1 MDKYLIVIAGPTA
14 SGKTALA
21 IELAKY
27 FNAEIISADARQ
39 FFKEMNIGTAK
50 PSEEELSAVKHHF
63 INSHSIQDAY
73 SVGDYEKDV
82 ISLLADYYKEKNIAI
97 LAGGSG
103 LYIRAICEGVDKYP
117 EVPEE
122 IRAELQESYQQY
134 GIEILQKE
142 LEKCDPDYFKKVD
155 IQNPHRL
162 IRAIEVFRASGKPF
176 SSFQKNDKIKR
187 PFQII
192 KIGLSWER
200 EKLYERINLRVD
212 QMIENGLE
220 EEARSLFGLKH
231 LNALQTVGYQE
242 LFSFFENKI
251 SREEAISLI
260 KQNTRN
266 YAKRQM
272 TWFRKESEMIWI
284 DMPSDIKELY
294 SYLVKTIK
302 QDNIL

>member
-39 FFKEMNIGTAK
+39 FFREMNIGTAK
-50 PSEEELSAVKHHF
+50 PNEEELSAVKHHF
-63 INSHSIQDAY
+63 INSHSIHDSY

-82 ISLLADYYKEKNIAI
+82 ISLLADYYKEKDIAI

-122 IRAELQESYQQY
+122 IRAELQESYQQH

-142 LEKCDPDYFKKVD
+142 LEICDPDYYRRVD

-176 SSFQKNDKIKR
+176 SSFQKDDKIKR

-212 QMIENGLE
+212 QMIENALE
-220 EEARSLFGLKH
+220 EEARSLYELKH
-231 LNALQTVGYQE
+231 MNALQTVGYQE
-242 LFSFFENKI
+242 LFSYFENKI
-251 SREEAISLI
+251 SREEAINLI

-272 TWFRKESEMIWI
+272 TWFRKESDLHWVDHKDFEKIQEL
-284 DMPSDIKELY
+284 IKNL
-294 SYLVKTIK
+294 T
-302 QDNIL
+302 

>member
-27 FNAEIISADARQ
+27 FDAEIISADARQ

-50 PSEEELSAVKHHF
+50 PSDQELSAVKHHF
-63 INSHSIQDAY
+63 INSHSIHDSY

-82 ISLLADYYKEKNIAI
+82 ISFLEDYYLKKNIAI

-103 LYIRAICEGVDKYP
+103 LYIRAVCEGVDKYP
-117 EVPEE
+117 DVPEE

-187 PFQII
+187 PFKII
-192 KIGLSWER
+192 KIGLDWER
-200 EKLYERINLRVD
+200 EKLYERINHRVD
-212 QMIENGLE
+212 QMIENALE
-220 EEARSLFGLKH
+220 EEARSLLKLKH

-242 LFSFFENKI
+242 LFSYFENKI
-251 SREEAISLI
+251 SREEAINLI

-272 TWFRKESEMIWI
+272 TWFRKESDLHWVDHKDFEKIQEL
-284 DMPSDIKELY
+284 IKNL
-294 SYLVKTIK
+294 T
-302 QDNIL
+302 

>member
-50 PSEEELSAVKHHF
+50 PNEEELSAVKHHF

-82 ISLLADYYKEKNIAI
+82 ISLLADYYKEKDIAI

-122 IRAELQESYQQY
+122 IRSELQILFQQN
-134 GIEILQKE
+134 GIEILQNE
-142 LEKCDPDYFKKVD
+142 LEICVIY
-155 IQNPHRL
+155 I
-162 IRAIEVFRASGKPF
+162 
-176 SSFQKNDKIKR
+176 
-187 PFQII
+187 
-192 KIGLSWER
+192 
-200 EKLYERINLRVD
+200 
-212 QMIENGLE
+212 
-220 EEARSLFGLKH
+220 
-231 LNALQTVGYQE
+231 
-242 LFSFFENKI
+242 
-251 SREEAISLI
+251 
-260 KQNTRN
+260 
-266 YAKRQM
+266 
-272 TWFRKESEMIWI
+272 
-284 DMPSDIKELY
+284 
-294 SYLVKTIK
+294 
-302 QDNIL
+302 

>member
-1 MDKYLIVIAGPTA
+1 MLMDKYLIVIAGPTA

-27 FNAEIISADARQ
+27 FDAEIISADARQ
-39 FFKEMNIGTAK
+39 FFREMNIGTAK
-50 PSEEELSAVKHHF
+50 PSEEELSSVKHHF
-63 INSHSIQDAY
+63 INSHSIVDSY

-82 ISLLADYYKEKNIAI
+82 VAFLEDYYKKKDIAI

-103 LYIRAICEGVDKYP
+103 LYIRAVCEGVDKYP

-122 IRAELQESYQQY
+122 IREELQLSYQQH

-142 LEKCDPDYFKKVD
+142 LKKCDPDYYEKVD

-162 IRAIEVFRASGKPF
+162 IRAVEVFRASGKPF
-176 SSFQKNDKIKR
+176 SSFQKSEKIKR
-187 PFQII
+187 PFKII
-192 KIGLSWER
+192 KIGLDWER
-200 EKLYERINLRVD
+200 ERLYERINLRVV
-212 QMIENGLE
+212 QMIDNGLE
-220 EEARSLFGLKH
+220 DEAKSLFPLKY

-242 LFSFFENKI
+242 FFSYFENKI
-251 SREEAISLI
+251 SRAEAINLI

-272 TWFRKESEMIWI
+272 TWFRKEKDLIWMR
-284 DMPSDIKELY
+284 MPENIQTFISIIESKIGSD
-294 SYLVKTIK
+294 
-302 QDNIL
+302 

>member
-50 PSEEELSAVKHHF
+50 PNEEELSAVKHHF

-82 ISLLADYYKEKNIAI
+82 ISLLADYYKEKDIAI

-122 IRAELQESYQQY
+122 IRSELQILFQQN

-142 LEKCDPDYFKKVD
+142 LEICDPDYYSRVD

-176 SSFQKNDKIKR
+176 SSFQKDEKIKR
-187 PFQII
+187 PFKII
-192 KIGLSWER
+192 KIGLDWER
-200 EKLYERINLRVD
+200 EKLYERINHRVD
-212 QMIENGLE
+212 QMIENALE
-220 EEARSLFGLKH
+220 EEARSLFELKH

-242 LFSFFENKI
+242 LFSYFENKI
-251 SREEAISLI
+251 SREEAINLI

-272 TWFRKESEMIWI
+272 TWFRKEREMNWF
-284 DMPSDIKELY
+284 DMPVASDL
-294 SYLVKTIK
+294 
-302 QDNIL
+302 ILTLLKKINVLG

>member
-27 FNAEIISADARQ
+27 FDAEIISADARQ
-39 FFKEMNIGTAK
+39 FFREMNIGTAK
-50 PSEEELSAVKHHF
+50 PSEEELSSVKHHF
-63 INSHSIQDAY
+63 INSHSIVDSY

-82 ISLLADYYKEKNIAI
+82 VAFLEDYYKKKDIAI

-103 LYIRAICEGVDKYP
+103 LYIRAVCEGVDKYP

-122 IRAELQESYQQY
+122 IREELQLSYQQH

-142 LEKCDPDYFKKVD
+142 LKKCDPDYYEKVD

-162 IRAIEVFRASGKPF
+162 IRAVEVFRASGKPF
-176 SSFQKNDKIKR
+176 SSFQKSEKIKR
-187 PFQII
+187 PFKII
-192 KIGLSWER
+192 KIGLDWER
-200 EKLYERINLRVD
+200 ERLYERINLRVV
-212 QMIENGLE
+212 QMIDNGLE
-220 EEARSLFGLKH
+220 DEAKSLFPLKY

-242 LFSFFENKI
+242 FFSYFENKI
-251 SREEAISLI
+251 SRAEAINLI

-272 TWFRKESEMIWI
+272 TWFRKEKDLIWMR
-284 DMPSDIKELY
+284 MPENIQTFISIIESKIGSD
-294 SYLVKTIK
+294 
-302 QDNIL
+302 